1 MRLRQRQNWLDK
13 LIGTQPS
20 LRVCRSSRC
29 GSDQPDDLDQIVRP
43 EQGSASSYGDERIRR
58 NDVGPLR
65 RDRLEMAK
73 VILEVDPLVA
83 PRLAAREKNESAAMQ
98 RVKRVGDLNPPLIVA
113 ITGS

>member
-1 MRLRQRQNWLDK
+1 
-13 LIGTQPS
+13 
-20 LRVCRSSRC
+20 
-29 GSDQPDDLDQIVRP
+29 
-43 EQGSASSYGDERIRR
+43 
-58 NDVGPLR
+58 
-65 RDRLEMAK
+65 MAK